1 MKGARARKVRA
12 IDFVQIGVADMDRAV
27 RFYRDTLGMDF
38 PLSGGDNT
46 DWNWKEFDT
55 PPVALALD
63 RDGPAPGLVS
73 LALAVDD
80 VAAAVE
86 ELRAKG
92 VPIVV
97 EPREQDVCYAAV
109 IRAPDGNEIVLHRRK
124 DGTAG

>member
-1 MKGARARKVRA
+1 MKVRA
-12 IDFVQIGVADMDRAV
+12 IDFVEIRVADMDRAL

-38 PLSGGDNT
+38 PLWDDSAD
-46 DWNWKEFDT
+46 WKEFQT
-55 PPVALALD
+55 PPVAIALD
-63 RDGPAPGLVS
+63 RSEGATPGQVA

-92 VPIVV
+92 VPILA
-97 EPREQDVCYAAV
+97 ESHEGSVCYQAL
-109 IRAPDGNEIVLHRRK
+109 IRAPDGNVLILHKRK

>member
-1 MKGARARKVRA
+1 MKVRA
-12 IDFVQIGVADMDRAV
+12 IDYIQIGVADMDRSL
-27 RFYRDTLGMDF
+27 RFYMETLGMDF
-38 PLSGGDNT
+38 PGGEGWDANA
-46 DWNWKEFDT
+46 DWKELDT

-63 RDGPAPGLVS
+63 ADGPPPGQVV

-92 VPIVV
+92 VPILS
-97 EPREQDVCYAAV
+97 EAREQDVCFRAI
-109 IRAPDGNEIVLHRRK
+109 IRAPDGNELMLHQRK

>member
-1 MKGARARKVRA
+1 MRVRA
-12 IDFVQIGVADMDRAV
+12 IDFVEISVADMDRAL

-38 PLSGGDNT
+38 PLWDDSAD
-46 DWNWKEFDT
+46 WKEFDT

-63 RDGPAPGLVS
+63 RSDGTTPGQVR

-92 VPIVV
+92 VPILGQH
-97 EPREQDVCYAAV
+97 EGDVCYQAF
-109 IRAPDGNEIVLHRRK
+109 IQAPDGNVIILHRRK

>member
-1 MKGARARKVRA
+1 MMKARA
-12 IDFVQIGVADMDRAV
+12 IDFVQISVSDMGRAV

-38 PLSGGDNT
+38 PLSGGDNM
-46 DWNWKEFDT
+46 DWNWKEFDS

-63 RDGPAPGLVS
+63 SDARPAPGQVS

-92 VPIVV
+92 VPIVM
-97 EPREQDVCYAAV
+97 EPRDQDVCYAAV
-109 IRAPDGNEIVLHRRK
+109 IRAPDGNEIILHRRK

>member
-1 MKGARARKVRA
+1 MKVKA
-12 IDFVQIGVADMDRAV
+12 IDFIMLGVADMDRAL

-38 PLSGGDNT
+38 PLGGGGD
-46 DWNWKEFDT
+46 WREFDS

-63 RDGPAPGLVS
+63 ADGPPPGQLV

-80 VAAAVE
+80 VDAAVE

-92 VPIVV
+92 VPILK
-97 EPREQDVCYAAV
+97 EPFATDVCYQAQ
-109 IRAPDGNEIVLHRRK
+109 IQGPDGNVVMLHRRD

>member
-1 MKGARARKVRA
+1 MKVRA

-38 PLSGGDNT
+38 PLSGGDDT
-46 DWNWKEFDT
+46 DRNWTEFDT
-55 PPVALALD
+55 PPVALELA
-63 RDGPAPGLVS
+63 RVGPAPGQVS

-86 ELRAKG
+86 ELRAQG
-92 VPIVV
+92 VPIVM
-97 EPREQDVCYAAV
+97 EPREQDVCYAAI
-109 IRAPDGNEIVLHRRK
+109 IRAPDGNELILHRRK

>member
-1 MKGARARKVRA
+1 MKVSA
-12 IDFVQIGVADMDRAV
+12 IDFVQISVSDMGRAV

-38 PLSGGDNT
+38 PLSGGDNM
-46 DWNWKEFDT
+46 DWNWKEFDS

-63 RDGPAPGLVS
+63 SDGPGPGQVS

-80 VAAAVE
+80 VTAAVE

-97 EPREQDVCYAAV
+97 EPRDQDVCYAAV
-109 IRAPDGNEIVLHRRK
+109 IRAPDGNQIILHRRK

>member
-1 MKGARARKVRA
+1 MKVRA
-12 IDFVQIGVADMDRAV
+12 IDFVQISVADMGRAV
-27 RFYRDTLGMDF
+27 QFYRDTLGMDF
-38 PLSGGDNT
+38 PLSGGDNM

-55 PPVALALD
+55 PPVTLALD
-63 RDGPAPGLVS
+63 SDGPGPGQVS

-97 EPREQDVCYAAV
+97 EPRDQDVCFAAV
-109 IRAPDGNEIVLHRRK
+109 IRAPDGNQIILHRRK

>member
-1 MKGARARKVRA
+1 MKVRA
-12 IDFVQIGVADMDRAV
+12 IDFVEISVADMDRAV

-38 PLSGGDNT
+38 PLWDDSAD
-46 DWNWKEFDT
+46 WKEFDS

-63 RDGPAPGLVS
+63 GSDGAPPGRVA

-80 VAAAVE
+80 VPAAVE

-92 VPIVV
+92 VPVV
-97 EPREQDVCYAAV
+97 SEPHEGEVCYQAAV
-109 IRAPDGNEIVLHRRK
+109 RAPDGNLLILHRRK

>member
-1 MKGARARKVRA
+1 MKVRA
-12 IDFVQIGVADMDRAV
+12 IDFVQIGVADMDRAL
-27 RFYRDTLGMDF
+27 RFYRETLGMDF
-38 PLSGGDNT
+38 PFSQGGNA
-46 DWNWKEFDT
+46 DWNWNEFDT

-63 RDGPAPGLVS
+63 RDGPAPGQVS

-92 VPIVV
+92 VPIVM

-109 IRAPDGNEIVLHRRK
+109 IRAPDGNEIILHRRK

>member
-1 MKGARARKVRA
+1 MKVRA
-12 IDFVQIGVADMDRAV
+12 IDYVELSVADMDRAL

-38 PLSGGDNT
+38 PLSGGDNM
-46 DWNWKEFDT
+46 DWNWKEFDS

-63 RDGPAPGLVS
+63 SDARPAPGQVT

-97 EPREQDVCYAAV
+97 EPRDQGVCYAAV
-109 IRAPDGNEIVLHRRK
+109 IRAPDGNEIGLHQRK

>member
-1 MKGARARKVRA
+1 MKVRA
-12 IDFVQIGVADMDRAV
+12 IDYVELSVSDMDRAL

-38 PLSGGDNT
+38 PLSGGGDH
-46 DWNWKEFDT
+46 WKEFDS

-63 RDGPAPGLVS
+63 VDDSAPGRLV

-80 VAAAVE
+80 VDAAVE

-92 VPIVV
+92 VPILR
-97 EPREQDVCYAAV
+97 EPWAADVCSQAV
-109 IRAPDGNEIVLHRRK
+109 IQGPDGNEIMLHRRN